1 MSFFTIEMTAI
12 VEAND
17 TDEIKAALDA
27 LQEQIGSPPLVIAEA
42 KMSKV
47 SDEAEEAVR
56 GLASL
61 VYLAAT
67 EGDGFCTCSACEAER
82 EAEQNRLQDEYNDL
96 LPF

>member
-1 MSFFTIEMTAI
+1 MSFFTIELTAI

-27 LQEQIGSPPLVIAEA
+27 LQDQIGSPPLVVAEA
-42 KMSKV
+42 KMNKV
-47 SDEAEEAVR
+47 SDEAEEMVQ

-67 EGDGFCTCSACEAER
+67 EGGGCTCSACEAER
-82 EAEQNRLQDEYNDL
+82 EAEQQAEYNDS